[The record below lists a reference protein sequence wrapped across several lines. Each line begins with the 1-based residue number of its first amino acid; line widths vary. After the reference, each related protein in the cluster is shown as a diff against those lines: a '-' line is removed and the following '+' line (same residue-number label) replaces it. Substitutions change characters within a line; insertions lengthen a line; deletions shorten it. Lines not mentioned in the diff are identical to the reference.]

1 MRGLSPEDDGAAP
14 VGITETT
21 HEPEEYPH
29 PEHSNFVLWDLP
41 GVGTTSFPK
50 LSYHMEIAAT
60 RYDFFLIVSAGRFT
74 ENDMWLA
81 SELQNLGKPYFF
93 VRTKVNEDI
102 AHDKEDHPRSHSEDK
117 VISKLKNE
125 CRFNMQMN
133 NIKAQIFVI
142 SGRKKHDTLW
152 EYPKLMDSIM
162 QHLPKLKQHKA
173 VLSTMAVSKEMIQRK
188 CDLLE
193 DRILA
198 VAALSAA
205 AAAIPIPG
213 VSISAD
219 VGLLVEEIIH
229 YKKQLGLD
237 PTSLSKLSRDLDLP
251 ISSIEEMLSQTL
263 PTVALANV
271 NKYVLEMLAKYAV
284 GAATEEVARYIPI
297 VGTLVASGI
306 SFETTRRTLNACLG
320 DMKAA
325 ALMILDEKIKQSRLD
340 VMNT

>member
-1 MRGLSPEDDGAAP
+1 MTTEYIADVSHAHYGVLMHSRRTHASSFQGDVPDVPLAIAITGNSGSGKSTLVNTMRGLSPEDDGAAP

-133 NIKAQIFVI
+133 NIKAEIFVI
-142 SGRKKHDTLW
+142 SGRKKHVTLW
-152 EYPKLMDSIM
+152 EYPKLMESIM
-162 QHLPKLKQHKA
+162 QRLPKLKQHI
-173 VLSTMAVSKEMIQRK
+173 KEYCRLWLYRRK
-188 CDLLE
+188 
-193 DRILA
+193 
-198 VAALSAA
+198 
-205 AAAIPIPG
+205 
-213 VSISAD
+213 
-219 VGLLVEEIIH
+219 
-229 YKKQLGLD
+229 
-237 PTSLSKLSRDLDLP
+237 
-251 ISSIEEMLSQTL
+251 
-263 PTVALANV
+263 
-271 NKYVLEMLAKYAV
+271 
-284 GAATEEVARYIPI
+284 
-297 VGTLVASGI
+297 
-306 SFETTRRTLNACLG
+306 
-320 DMKAA
+320 
-325 ALMILDEKIKQSRLD
+325 
-340 VMNT
+340 